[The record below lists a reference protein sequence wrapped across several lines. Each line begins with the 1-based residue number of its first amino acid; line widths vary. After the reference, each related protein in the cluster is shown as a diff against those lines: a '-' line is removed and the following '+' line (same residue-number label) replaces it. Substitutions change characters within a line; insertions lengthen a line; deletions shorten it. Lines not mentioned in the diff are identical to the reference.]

1 MNKNAINTKTSY
13 TSPRGDTVS
22 VGDIVYTGHRYYKNY
37 DWDTATGDKIENE
50 IGFVSAIRR
59 DYGTRWR
66 IEVQPFESNRAGY
79 SNPPIV
85 SSYACNYNRN
95 SYCIRPFDPNATEEE
110 E

>member
-13 TSPRGDTVS
+13 TSSRGDTVS
-22 VGDIVYTGHRYYKNY
+22 VGDIVYTGHRYYRNDQY
-37 DWDTATGDKIENE
+37 DEIENE

-85 SSYACNYNRN
+85 SSYACYYNRG
-95 SYCIRPFDPNATEEE
+95 SYGIRPFDPNAIEEE